1 MSFIQVI
8 EQLGAN
14 AALQQ
19 LNQAQLMAMFHNA
32 ESNTNQLEALLK
44 GNVEDLS
51 DLLQVPLLQVPV
63 YRCVMEVP
71 AEQEEKPGEQEEEK
85 TKPSIHLQ

>member
-19 LNQAQLMAMFHNA
+19 LNQAQLMAMFQNA
-32 ESNTNQLEALLK
+32 ESNTTQLEALLK
-44 GNVEDLS
+44 GNIDALT
-51 DLLQVPLLQVPV
+51 DLLEVPV
-63 YRCVMEVP
+63 YRCVLEVP

-85 TKPSIHLQ
+85 TKPSVHLQ

>member
-19 LNQAQLMAMFHNA
+19 LNQAQLMAMFQNA
-32 ESNTNQLEALLK
+32 ETNTSQLEALLK
-44 GNVEDLS
+44 GKVEDLS
-51 DLLQVPLLQVPV
+51 DLLQVPV
-63 YRCVMEVP
+63 YRCIMETP
-71 AEQEEKPGEQEEEK
+71 AEEEEKPAEKEEEK
-85 TKPSIHLQ
+85 TQQSVQLQ

>member
-19 LNQAQLMAMFHNA
+19 LNQAQLMAMFQNA

-51 DLLQVPLLQVPV
+51 DLLQVPV
-63 YRCVMEVP
+63 YRCVMETP

-85 TKPSIHLQ
+85 TKPSVHLQ

>member
-1 MSFIQVI
+1 MMSFIQVI

-51 DLLQVPLLQVPV
+51 DLLQVPV

>member
-19 LNQAQLMAMFHNA
+19 LNQAQLTSLLSDTTQEA
-32 ESNTNQLEALLK
+32 EQLNALLL
-44 GNVEDLS
+44 GNVQALS
-51 DLLQVPLLQVPV
+51 ELLEVPV
-63 YRCVMEVP
+63 YRCVAEVP
-71 AEQEEKPGEQEEEK
+71 AEEEEQPAEQEEEK
-85 TKPSIHLQ
+85 TSQQSVRLQ

>member
-19 LNQAQLMAMFHNA
+19 LNQAQLMAMFQNA
-32 ESNTNQLEALLK
+32 ETNTTQLEALLK
-44 GNVEDLS
+44 GNIDALT
-51 DLLQVPLLQVPV
+51 DLLEVPV
-63 YRCVMEVP
+63 YRCVLEVP

-85 TKPSIHLQ
+85 TKPSVHLQ

>member
-51 DLLQVPLLQVPV
+51 DLLQVPV

>member
-1 MSFIQVI
+1 MSFIQMI

-19 LNQAQLMAMFHNA
+19 LNQAQLMAMFQNA
-32 ESNTNQLEALLK
+32 ETNTNQLEALLK
-44 GNVEDLS
+44 GNIDALT
-51 DLLQVPLLQVPV
+51 DLLEVPV
-63 YRCVMEVP
+63 YRCILEVP

-85 TKPSIHLQ
+85 TKPSVHLQ

>member
-1 MSFIQVI
+1 MMSFIQVI

-19 LNQAQLMAMFHNA
+19 LNQAQLMAMFQNA
-32 ESNTNQLEALLK
+32 ESNTNQLETLLK
-44 GNVEDLS
+44 GNVEELS
-51 DLLQVPLLQVPV
+51 DLLQVPV

>member
-8 EQLGAN
+8 EQLGSN

-19 LNQAQLMAMFHNA
+19 LNQAQLMAMFQNA

-44 GNVEDLS
+44 GNIDALT
-51 DLLQVPLLQVPV
+51 DLLEVPV
-63 YRCVMEVP
+63 YRCVLEVP
-71 AEQEEKPGEQEEEK
+71 AEQEDQPAEQEEEK
-85 TKPSIHLQ
+85 TQQSVHLQ